1 MLAAITSTIKID
13 RALKSGSVIPAGTSY
28 VVGIKIDTLGSEGA
42 RIREETCTFLA
53 GRIAR
58 SKDKVEKTALRVQLK
73 AEESRGIVTAKG
85 QEFLLL
91 LSKAHPSIALTND
104 QKSALGRLLKGATF
118 APELVAE
125 A

>member
-1 MLAAITSTIKID
+1 MLTAITATIKTD
-13 RALKSGSVIPAGTSY
+13 RTLKSGSIVPSGTSY
-28 VVGIKIDTLGSEGA
+28 VVGIKLDTLGSEGA
-42 RIREETCTFLA
+42 RIREEACTLLA

-58 SKDKVEKTALRVQLK
+58 SKDKTEKTALRVQLK
-73 AEESRGIVTAKG
+73 AEESRGIVTVKG

-91 LSKAHPSIALTND
+91 LSKVHPSITLTND
-104 QKSALGRLLKGATF
+104 QKSALGRILKGATF